1 MAVEIDGELKEFKS
15 KVSGKTGAMS
25 DAVSTLGEMF
35 NTITSATS
43 NAKEEIS
50 AVYKTP
56 NSPTVLSSFDS
67 LNTSIESAKSAIN
80 DKVTAVITKAEDL
93 ISKIEKLE
101 SLKKEIDDAEAKIKA
116 AQAKIASLPD
126 GDPEIGVQQK
136 IIDDNTKIVN
146 EKTKEFNMAHAA
158 AKTLLSSLKATDGT
172 APTID

>member
-1 MAVEIDGELKEFKS
+1 MAVEIDSELLDFKA
-15 KVSGKTGAMS
+15 KVSGKTGAMKS
-25 DAVSTLGEMF
+25 AINTLGDMF
-35 NTITSATS
+35 STVVAANS
-43 NAKEEIS
+43 NARDEIS
-50 AVYKTP
+50 SVYKTP

-116 AQAKIASLPD
+116 AQARIASLPD